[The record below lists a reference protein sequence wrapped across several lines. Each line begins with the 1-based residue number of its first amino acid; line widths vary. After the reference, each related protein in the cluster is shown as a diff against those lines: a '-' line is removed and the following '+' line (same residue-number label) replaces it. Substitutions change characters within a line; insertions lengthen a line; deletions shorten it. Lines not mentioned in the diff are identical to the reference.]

1 VRFFILL
8 VGLGFTVLCHAQ
20 EITGNVAGRIKSVSG
35 EALVGASIAAYQNSE
50 TPVAGVAADDA
61 GKFSLQLTPGRYKL
75 VVSFTGYQ
83 SRESELLVIAGKTT
97 TLSVTL
103 QEVPTEL
110 EEIVVSPEPVN
121 GTGLTSI
128 SIEKT
133 LRVPA
138 NFFDP
143 VRMLTSYPGVVAAN
157 DQANSIIVKGY
168 SPNYVLWR
176 IEGLDVVNPNHLANA
191 GTMGDKPTANGGGV
205 SILSSQVLDR
215 TDFRSGYLPTGY
227 SNGLAGIMDM
237 KLRAGA
243 ADKMQ
248 YTAQASLIGLDLAAE
263 GPLNKQKGSSFLV
276 NYRYSTIGLLS
287 SMGVDFGDEAINF
300 QDLTFKVNAPHKNG
314 GELSVFGFMGS
325 SKNVF
330 KAKPEEEWEEEK
342 DRYDITFEGLT
353 YGVGL
358 VNHFKPGTWNFVA
371 GLSYSSQ
378 LQERNSQSMPLQD
391 PNTPHV
397 YREHY
402 DADNSIL
409 SGFVKANR
417 KLGAYGDLE
426 TGVRL
431 NHYQQQLESETVTQ
445 AYFDDFTPYIQGQVN
460 GLLLQ
465 PYASWNKYIGTWQ
478 VNAGLQ
484 YVRFGFNNT
493 DSWEPKVSVTKS
505 GKKNIVTLSAG
516 TTSQLQQTQNY
527 LVTGSRGIGF
537 TRSHQALAEW
547 KTQLPGQLKLTT
559 NAFYHF
565 ITDAPIMRDAPYR
578 STLNQWDG
586 YVWNDTLVNSGKGRN
601 YGLEVSLEKRFY
613 NNLYFILSGSRYEAK
628 FYNGTTYLNNRFNT
642 KFTSSLLA
650 GKEWNKKNRSFGV
663 HARVL
668 YLGGVRQPLIDLGL
682 SQQVGT
688 TIYQEQ
694 LGYLRLPDYFRTD
707 LRVSWRKNKPGYTRT
722 LSIDIQNVT
731 SQQNTAFTYFDTFLQ
746 KETTKYQ
753 LGIIPVLAYRVD
765 F

>member
-1 VRFFILL
+1 MRVFILL
-8 VGLGFTVLCHAQ
+8 VGLVLAVFSYAQ
-20 EITGNVAGRIKSVSG
+20 EITGTVSGKIKSVSG
-35 EALVGASIAAYQNSE
+35 DALIGASVAAYQNSE
-50 TPVAGVAADDA
+50 TPVAGIAADEV
-61 GKFSLQLTPGRYKL
+61 GKFSFQLAPGRYKL

-97 TLSVTL
+97 NLSFTLE
-103 QEVPTEL
+103 EVPTEL
-110 EEIVVSPEPVN
+110 KEIVVSPEPFN
-121 GTGLTSI
+121 GTGLTSV

-143 VRMLTSYPGVVAAN
+143 VRMLTSYPGVIAAN

-205 SILSSQVLDR
+205 SILSAQVLDR

-227 SNGLAGIMDM
+227 GNGLAGIMDM

-263 GPLNKQKGSSFLV
+263 GPLNKEKGSSFLV

-287 SMGVDFGDEAINF
+287 NMGVDFGDEAINF
-300 QDLTFKVNAPHKNG
+300 QDLTFKINAPHKNG

-330 KAKPEEEWEEEK
+330 EAKPEEEWEEEK
-342 DRYDITFEGLT
+342 DRYNITFDGIT

-358 VNHFKPGTWNFVA
+358 VNHFKPGTWNFST
-371 GLSYSSQ
+371 GLSFSGQ
-378 LQERNSQSMPLQD
+378 VQERNSQSILVPV
-391 PNTPHV
+391 PHV

-402 DADNSIL
+402 NSDNSIL

-417 KLGAYGDLE
+417 KLGAYGNLE

-431 NHYQQQLESETVTQ
+431 NHYWQQLESETVTQ
-445 AYFDDFTPYIQGQVN
+445 AYFDDFTPSIRGRVD
-460 GLLLQ
+460 GLLMQ
-465 PYASWNKYIGTWQ
+465 PYASWTKYVGTWQ
-478 VNAGLQ
+478 LNAGLQ
-484 YVRFGFNNT
+484 YARFAFNNT
-493 DSWEPKVSVTKS
+493 DSWEPKLSLTKS
-505 GKKNIVTLSAG
+505 GKNNVLSLSAG
-516 TTSQLQQTQNY
+516 TTSQMQQTQNY
-527 LVTGSRGIGF
+527 LVVGSKGIGF

-547 KTQLPGQLKLTT
+547 KTQLPGELKLTT
-559 NAFYHF
+559 SAFYHW
-565 ITDAPIMRDAPYR
+565 IVNAPVVRDAPYY

-586 YVWNDTLVNSGKGRN
+586 YIWNDTLVNTGKGRH
-601 YGLEVSLEKRFY
+601 YGLEASLEKRFY

-628 FYNGTTYLNNRFNT
+628 FYNGSTYLNSRFNT
-642 KFTSSLLA
+642 KFTSSLLV

-663 HARVL
+663 HARAL
-668 YLGGVRQPLIDLGL
+668 YLGGLRQPLIDLAT

-688 TIYQEQ
+688 TIYNEAN
-694 LGYLRLPDYFRTD
+694 GYLRLPDYFRTD

-746 KETTKYQ
+746 KETPKYQ

>member
-1 VRFFILL
+1 LL
-8 VGLGFTVLCHAQ
+8 VWLGLAGVTHAQ
-20 EITGNVAGRIKSVSG
+20 EIIGSVSG
-35 EALVGASIAAYQNSE
+35 KVQDAAGAVLSGASIAVFQNSD
-50 TPVAGVAADDA
+50 TPVTGVASDTG
-61 GKFSLQLTPGRYKL
+61 GKFSLQLAPGRYKL
-75 VVSFTGYQ
+75 VVSFTGHQ
-83 SRESELLVIAGKTT
+83 SRESELLVIAGKSNV
-97 TLSVTL
+97 LSVTL
-103 QEVPTEL
+103 EEVPTEL
-110 EEIVVSPEPVN
+110 EEVVVSPEPVN
-121 GTGLTSI
+121 GTGLTSV

-143 VRMLTSYPGVVAAN
+143 VRMLTSYPGVIAAN

-168 SPNYVLWR
+168 SPNHVLWR
-176 IEGLDVVNPNHLANA
+176 VEGLDVVNPNHLANA

-205 SILSSQVLDR
+205 SILSAQVLDR

-227 SNGLAGIMDM
+227 GNGLAGIMDM

-243 ADKMQ
+243 TDKTQ

-263 GPLNKQKGSSFLV
+263 GPLNKEKGSSFLV

-300 QDLTFKVNAPHKNG
+300 QDLTFSLSAPRKNG
-314 GELSVFGFMGS
+314 SKLSAFGFMGS

-330 KAKPEEEWEEEK
+330 NAKPEAEWEEEK
-342 DRYDITFEGLT
+342 DRYDIAFKGLT
-353 YGVGL
+353 YGIGL
-358 VNHFKPGTWNFVA
+358 VNHSKPGTWNFVS
-371 GLSYSSQ
+371 GLSFSGQ
-378 LQERNSQSMPLQD
+378 VQERNSQSMPLQD

-397 YREHY
+397 YSESY
-402 DADNSIL
+402 DARNIII

-417 KLGAYGDLE
+417 KLGAYGNLE

-431 NHYQQQLESETVTQ
+431 NQYLQSLKNVTNTQ
-445 AYFDDFTPYIQGQVN
+445 AYLDIFTPLSRGRVN
-460 GLLLQ
+460 GLLMQ
-465 PYASWNKYIGTWQ
+465 PYASWTKYVGTWHL
-478 VNAGLQ
+478 NAGLQ
-484 YVRFGFNNT
+484 YVRFAFNNT
-493 DSWEPKVSVTKS
+493 DSWEPKLSVTKS
-505 GKKNIVTLSAG
+505 GKNNVVSLSAG
-516 TTSQLQQTQNY
+516 TTSQMQQTQNY
-527 LVTGSRGIGF
+527 LVVGSKGIGF

-547 KTQLPGQLKLTT
+547 KTQLPGALKLTT
-559 NAFYHF
+559 SAFYHW
-565 ITDAPIMRDAPYR
+565 IENAPVVRDEPYY

-586 YVWNDTLVNSGKGRN
+586 YIWNDTLVNTGKGRN
-601 YGLEVSLEKRFY
+601 YGVEASLEKRFY

-628 FYNGTTYLNNRFNT
+628 FYNGTTYLNSRFNT
-642 KFTSSLLA
+642 KFTSSLLV

-663 HARVL
+663 HARAL
-668 YLGGVRQPLIDLGL
+668 YLGGLRQPLIDLVATE
-682 SQQVGT
+682 QVGT

-694 LGYLRLPDYFRTD
+694 NGFLRLPDYFRTD

-731 SQQNTAFTYFDTFLQ
+731 SQQNTAFTYYDTFLQ

>member
-1 VRFFILL
+1 MRVFILL
-8 VGLGFTVLCHAQ
+8 VGLVLAVFSYAQ
-20 EITGNVAGRIKSVSG
+20 EITGTVSGKIKSVSG
-35 EALVGASIAAYQNSE
+35 DALIGASVAAYQNSE
-50 TPVAGVAADDA
+50 TPVAGIAANDV
-61 GKFSLQLTPGRYKL
+61 GKFSFQLAPGRYKL
-75 VVSFTGYQ
+75 VISFTGYQ

-97 TLSVTL
+97 NLFLTLE
-103 QEVPTEL
+103 EVPTEL
-110 EEIVVSPEPVN
+110 QEIVVSPEPVN
-121 GTGLTSI
+121 GTGLTSV

-143 VRMLTSYPGVVAAN
+143 VRMLTSYPGVIAAN

-227 SNGLAGIMDM
+227 GNGLAGIMDM

-243 ADKMQ
+243 TDKMQ

-263 GPLNKQKGSSFLV
+263 GPLNKEKGSSFLV

-314 GELSVFGFMGS
+314 GEHSVFGFMGS

-330 KAKPEEEWEEEK
+330 EAKPEEEWEEEK
-342 DRYDITFEGLT
+342 DRYDITFEGFT

-358 VNHFKPGTWNFVA
+358 VNHFKPGTWNFA
-371 GLSYSSQ
+371 TGLSFSGQ
-378 LQERNSQSMPLQD
+378 VQERNSQSMPLQD

-397 YREHY
+397 FRESY
-402 DADNSIL
+402 DATNIII

-417 KLGAYGDLE
+417 KLGMYGNLE

-431 NHYQQQLESETVTQ
+431 NQYQQYLKSETITQ
-445 AYFDDFTPYIQGQVN
+445 AYLDIFTPSVRGNVN

-465 PYASWNKYIGTWQ
+465 PYASWTKYVGTWQ

-484 YVRFGFNNT
+484 YARFAFNNT
-493 DSWEPKVSVTKS
+493 DSWEPKLSVTKS
-505 GKKNIVTLSAG
+505 GKNNVVSLSAG
-516 TTSQLQQTQNY
+516 TTSQMQQTQNY
-527 LVTGSRGIGF
+527 LVVGSKGIGF

-547 KTQLPGQLKLTT
+547 KTQLPGELKLTT
-559 NAFYHF
+559 SAFYHW
-565 ITDAPIMRDAPYR
+565 IVNAPVVRDAPYY

-586 YVWNDTLVNSGKGRN
+586 YIWNDTLVNTGKGRH
-601 YGLEVSLEKRFY
+601 YGLEASLEKRFY

-628 FYNGTTYLNNRFNT
+628 FYNGSTYLNSRFNT
-642 KFTSSLLA
+642 KFTSSLLV

-663 HARVL
+663 HARAL
-668 YLGGVRQPLIDLGL
+668 YLGGLRQPLIDLAT

-688 TIYQEQ
+688 TIYNEAN
-694 LGYLRLPDYFRTD
+694 GYLRLPDYFRTD

>member
-1 VRFFILL
+1 MRVFILL
-8 VGLGFTVLCHAQ
+8 VGLGFTVFSQAQ
-20 EITGNVAGRIKSVSG
+20 EITGNVAGRIKSFSG
-35 EALVGASIAAYQNSE
+35 EVLVGASIAVYQNSE
-50 TPVAGVAADDA
+50 TPVAGVAADEA
-61 GKFSLQLTPGRYKL
+61 GKFLLHLAPGRYKL

-83 SRESELLVIAGKTT
+83 SRESELLVIAGKSSNLSF
-97 TLSVTL
+97 TLE
-103 QEVPTEL
+103 EVPTEL

-121 GTGLTSI
+121 GTGLTSV

-157 DQANSIIVKGY
+157 DQANSIVVKGY

-191 GTMGDKPTANGGGV
+191 GTMSDKPTANGGGV

-215 TDFRSGYLPTGY
+215 TDFRSGYLPAGY
-227 SNGLAGIMDM
+227 GNGLAGIMDM
-237 KLRAGA
+237 KLRDGA
-243 ADKMQ
+243 SDKTQ

-263 GPLNKQKGSSFLV
+263 GPLNKEKGSSFLV

-300 QDLTFKVNAPHKNG
+300 QDLTFHLNLPHKNG
-314 GELSVFGFMGS
+314 GQLSAFGFFGAS
-325 SKNVF
+325 SNRF
-330 KAKPEEEWEEEK
+330 NAKPEEEWEEEK

-371 GLSYSSQ
+371 GLSYSAQ
-378 LQERNSQSMPLQD
+378 LQDRNSQSILVPV
-391 PNTPHV
+391 PHV

-402 DADNSIL
+402 NADNSIL

-417 KLGAYGDLE
+417 KLGAYGDIE

-431 NHYQQQLESETVTQ
+431 NHYQQDLNSETITQ
-445 AYFDDFTPYIQGQVN
+445 AYLNIFTPTIRGQVN

-465 PYASWNKYIGTWQ
+465 PYATWTKYIGSVQ
-478 VNAGLQ
+478 LNAGLQ

-493 DSWEPKVSVTKS
+493 ESWEPKLSVTKS
-505 GKKNIVTLSAG
+505 GKKNTFTVSAG
-516 TTSQLQQTQNY
+516 TTSQVQQVYNY
-527 LVTGSRGIGF
+527 LTVGSKGLGF

-559 NAFYHF
+559 SVFYHV
-565 ITDAPIMRDAPYR
+565 ITDASVVRDEPWYSA
-578 STLNQWDG
+578 LNQWDG
-586 YVWNDTLVNSGKGRN
+586 YFWGDTLVNRGKGRN
-601 YGLEVSLEKRFY
+601 YGFEASLEKRFY

-628 FYNGTTYLNNRFNT
+628 FYNGTSYLDSRFNT
-642 KFTSSLLA
+642 KFTSSILA

-663 HARVL
+663 HARIL
-668 YLGGVRQPLIDLGL
+668 YLGGLRQPLVNLPV
-682 SQQVGT
+682 SQQIGT
-688 TIYQEQ
+688 TIYDEPN
-694 LGYLRLPDYFRTD
+694 GYLRLPDYFRTD

-731 SQQNTAFTYFDTFLQ
+731 SHQNTAFVYYDTFLQ
-746 KETTKYQ
+746 DLNTKYQ